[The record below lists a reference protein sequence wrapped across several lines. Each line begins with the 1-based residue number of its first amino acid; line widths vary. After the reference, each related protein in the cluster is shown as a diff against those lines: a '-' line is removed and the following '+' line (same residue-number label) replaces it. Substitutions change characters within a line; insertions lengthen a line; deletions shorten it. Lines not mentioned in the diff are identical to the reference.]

1 MSKMFLV
8 FSLVISSMFFGGSA
22 EIITCKDS
30 KVFDCYL
37 NNLTIT
43 NDTEILL
50 DSAESVKSIG
60 FAFVAFKTNF
70 IGNLIKN
77 FTDLQQMII
86 DNSTGVNHWTKTS
99 LGIQL
104 TVLKIRNSGLKAV
117 DGEIFPA
124 VNRLEKV
131 FLSANGIKTVHENAF
146 KHLKNVILI
155 DLRSNE
161 ISWLNEGTFS
171 ACFKLEVLNLTSN
184 LLTIIP
190 FKLLSRNLK
199 LKKLA
204 IANNEISAIEDGARL
219 FMQMEDLSSIDL
231 SGNPCTNLKVRGKF
245 LVKHDFFSDL
255 QECWKHFVLLQKR
268 NQTMKIFLSEN
279 LKEIDENASEDK
291 EIEEINKAIK
301 NVMEKIKE
309 IEADSTGVRQKWTAK
324 SEENLRKKSVNMK
337 NLSNFKGET
346 KSHENIEK
354 YDVENSNN
362 QTKYSNENICDC
374 QLIDFLLVIL
384 VSFSIPLSTFLLF
397 EPRDFVKKLRKIP
410 KHEENGK
417 FDVVMKIGKSVE
429 GQVKGRDGAGR

>member
-1 MSKMFLV
+1 MSKTFLV
-8 FSLVISSMFFGGSA
+8 FSLVGLSMIFGASA
-22 EIITCKDS
+22 EIITCKNF
-30 KVFDCYL
+30 KNFDCYL
-37 NNLTIT
+37 ENLTIT
-43 NDTEILL
+43 NDTEISI

-70 IGNLIKN
+70 LGNLLKN
-77 FTDLQQMII
+77 FINLQQII
-86 DNSTGVNHWTKTS
+86 VDNSTGVNNWTQIS
-99 LGIQL
+99 LGVQL
-104 TVLKIRNSGLKAV
+104 TILEIRNSGLQAV

-131 FLSANGIKTVHENAF
+131 FLSANGIKNVHENAF

-161 ISWLNEGTFS
+161 ISWLNKETFS
-171 ACFKLEVLNLTSN
+171 SCYKLEVLNLTSN

-190 FKLLSRNLK
+190 FKLLSRNL
-199 LKKLA
+199 LVKKVA
-204 IANNEISAIEDGARL
+204 IANNKISAIEDGARL
-219 FMQMEDLSSIDL
+219 FKQMKNLSSIDL

-245 LVKHDFFSDL
+245 LVKHDFFSNL
-255 QECWKHFVLLQKR
+255 QECWKNFVLLQKR

-279 LKEIDENASEDK
+279 LKKTNESISQDK
-291 EIEEINKAIK
+291 EIEGLNKSIINL
-301 NVMEKIKE
+301 MEKIKE
-309 IEADSTGVRQKWTAK
+309 IEADSTGMRHKWTAK
-324 SEENLRKKSVNMK
+324 SEEKLRKKSENMK
-337 NLSNFKGET
+337 NLSNFKGES

-374 QLIDFLLVIL
+374 QLIDFLFVIL
-384 VSFSIPLSTFLLF
+384 VSFSIPLVAFLLF

-417 FDVVMKIGKSVE
+417 FDIVMKP
-429 GQVKGRDGAGR
+429 